1 MDPGYLES
9 LHRPNVTLTFDEID
23 RFVPQGVQLKT
34 GDIVAL
40 DVLILGT
47 GFSLVRLCIALCSS
61 SENRHA
67 DSFCGYV
74 TAAPSPGDLWRRGS
88 SARRLLEIEG
98 WARSLLWDRGAELS
112 QLLYVSRYVCIT
124 SGDSHGTDS
133 AQTVWGSGPNTAG
146 GHASVV
152 FNEEVQVCVCHWG
165 QTLGFRRGAVPES
178 VRVRSST
185 RCS

>member
-1 MDPGYLES
+1 VDPGYLES
-9 LHRPNVTLTFDEID
+9 LHRPNVTLTFDEIE

-40 DVLILGT
+40 DVLVLGT

-124 SGDSHGTDS
+124 GLAIPMGLIRHKLCG
-133 AQTVWGSGPNTAG
+133 AQGQTP
-146 GHASVV
+146 
-152 FNEEVQVCVCHWG
+152 QVDMRQSSSMRKCRCVCHWG